1 MGLLVAMA
9 LYPII
14 SPSNRH
20 RIIVIVLRL
29 IAVPLAIVMFVVLI
43 RNFYKTDPY
52 AGTYHDVV
60 SPCPTLTGVMQH
72 APGVVTS
79 LVSQQALTTTARGKS
94 GSPASLRTAL
104 TSSLFVVFSMCRTGT
119 YCCRP

>member
-29 IAVPLAIVMFVVLI
+29 IAVPLAIVMMVVLI
-43 RNFYKTDPY
+43 RNFYKSDPS
-52 AGTYHDVV
+52 AGMLHYDIVLYPVLTSVV
-60 SPCPTLTGVMQH
+60 QH
-72 APGVVTS
+72 APGVATS
-79 LVSQQALTTTARGKS
+79 LVYLRAPTTIAKGKS
-94 GSPASLRTAL
+94 VSLESVMFLLTSPASTLL
-104 TSSLFVVFSMCRTGT
+104 
-119 YCCRP
+119 

>member
-29 IAVPLAIVMFVVLI
+29 IAVPLAIVMMVVLI
-43 RNFYKTDPY
+43 RNFYKSDPS
-52 AGTYHDVV
+52 AGMLRHDIVV
-60 SPCPTLTGVMQH
+60 YPILTSMVQH
-72 APGVVTS
+72 ALGVATC
-79 LVSQQALTTTARGKS
+79 LVYLRALTTTAKGES
-94 GSPASLRTAL
+94 VLLESVVCALTSPASTPL
-104 TSSLFVVFSMCRTGT
+104 
-119 YCCRP
+119 

>member
-29 IAVPLAIVMFVVLI
+29 IAVPLAIVMMVVLI
-43 RNFYKTDPY
+43 RNFYKSDPS
-52 AGTYHDVV
+52 AGMSRHEIVV
-60 SPCPTLTGVMQH
+60 CPV
-72 APGVVTS
+72 
-79 LVSQQALTTTARGKS
+79 
-94 GSPASLRTAL
+94 L
-104 TSSLFVVFSMCRTGT
+104 TSVV
-119 YCCRP
+119 